1 MGPFA
6 NGNDSVLKLF
16 FVLAAVAGA
25 PLLAQAQGVPLAV
38 PGYAATAS
46 PWGFSI
52 KRVNNLDTAPI
63 SFEGQH
69 LFVVGAPAAPADA
82 AIPAIV
88 QRVDTITD
96 NLQRIVPAAVG
107 LGNRPASH
115 FDPKTFKVTIGSEN
129 GYPTLY
135 ATDASKREVAP
146 IMTLTEADATL
157 NSMSKNDLA
166 LQWRGVLQA
175 ALGRALLTAEPEY
188 FAAQLRKLPFVLAGG
203 VLATMLLI
211 VLRRRLRRR
220 NDVLDAASESVDP
233 YETSDSAGAKNL
245 RVERS
250 IVSGGLRLS
259 SVAIL
264 AMWAVI
270 VLWGLGIL
278 PSTHALANVLTTRS
292 IRVVVFW
299 LVLALLDRLL
309 NVAIV
314 RVADNWESSLFATP
328 GDRARLTLR
337 RPTVVRAV
345 ENLKSI
351 VLWAIAIL
359 ATLSVLS
366 VPAASVLTIG
376 AVIAFALSFATQN
389 LIKDYLN
396 GFLILAEDQF
406 AIGDVVTINGF
417 SGNVEDLT
425 LRITRVRTDD
435 GRLVTIPNSSVVAV
449 ENQTRLWSQI
459 DYHVAVSASSD
470 ITRAI
475 EVLTAT
481 LDEIARDSAWNKTIV
496 EPPQVLGVDAISH
509 AGIVLRAWIKTLPA
523 QKAPLTR
530 EINRRV
536 CEAFQKEEISLGV
549 PQSVVL
555 KREASP
561 EVPLERERAT
571 RPFAPWRPSVRH
583 R

>member
-1 MGPFA
+1 
-6 NGNDSVLKLF
+6 
-16 FVLAAVAGA
+16 
-25 PLLAQAQGVPLAV
+25 
-38 PGYAATAS
+38 
-46 PWGFSI
+46 
-52 KRVNNLDTAPI
+52 
-63 SFEGQH
+63 
-69 LFVVGAPAAPADA
+69 
-82 AIPAIV
+82 
-88 QRVDTITD
+88 
-96 NLQRIVPAAVG
+96 
-107 LGNRPASH
+107 
-115 FDPKTFKVTIGSEN
+115 
-129 GYPTLY
+129 
-135 ATDASKREVAP
+135 
-146 IMTLTEADATL
+146 
-157 NSMSKNDLA
+157 
-166 LQWRGVLQA
+166 
-175 ALGRALLTAEPEY
+175 
-188 FAAQLRKLPFVLAGG
+188 
-203 VLATMLLI
+203 
-211 VLRRRLRRR
+211 
-220 NDVLDAASESVDP
+220 
-233 YETSDSAGAKNL
+233 
-245 RVERS
+245 
-250 IVSGGLRLS
+250 
-259 SVAIL
+259 
-264 AMWAVI
+264 MWAVI

-278 PSTHALANVLTTRS
+278 PLTHALANVLTTRS

-496 EPPQVLGVDAISH
+496 EPPQVLGVRRDFARRHRSARLDQDV
-509 AGIVLRAWIKTLPA
+509 AGSES
-523 QKAPLTR
+523 APYPR
-530 EINRRV
+530 DQSARV
-536 CEAFQKEEISLGV
+536 RGV
-549 PQSVVL
+549 PKGRDFARRSAVG
-555 KREASP
+555 RPEA
-561 EVPLERERAT
+561 
-571 RPFAPWRPSVRH
+571 
-583 R
+583 